1 MFPYR
6 CITCCCFLLVRQ
18 FYKDAFTI
26 FNSAQAIHQ
35 VHVAPLMS
43 GNLPQ
48 TDGSSSLPT
57 YEQEL
62 EVKRAGYM
70 RELAENYMEAVEEV
84 VRDTQLDVSYA
95 LLNILLS
102 PPCPMA

>member
-1 MFPYR
+1 
-6 CITCCCFLLVRQ
+6 
-18 FYKDAFTI
+18 
-26 FNSAQAIHQ
+26 
-35 VHVAPLMS
+35 MS

-48 TDGSSSLPT
+48 TNGSSSSPT

-62 EVKRAGYM
+62 EIKRVGYM

-95 LLNILLS
+95 LLIYYCRRHVLWRDICAQLSEIRVLRKILLT
-102 PPCPMA
+102 A

>member
-1 MFPYR
+1 
-6 CITCCCFLLVRQ
+6 
-18 FYKDAFTI
+18 
-26 FNSAQAIHQ
+26 
-35 VHVAPLMS
+35 MS

-48 TDGSSSLPT
+48 ANGSSSSPT

-62 EVKRAGYM
+62 EIKRVGYM

-84 VRDTQLDVSYA
+84 VRDTQLDVSHA

-102 PPCPMA
+102 PPCPMAGYMCSTIGDQGSPKDPANRLNSS

>member
-1 MFPYR
+1 
-6 CITCCCFLLVRQ
+6 
-18 FYKDAFTI
+18 
-26 FNSAQAIHQ
+26 
-35 VHVAPLMS
+35 MS